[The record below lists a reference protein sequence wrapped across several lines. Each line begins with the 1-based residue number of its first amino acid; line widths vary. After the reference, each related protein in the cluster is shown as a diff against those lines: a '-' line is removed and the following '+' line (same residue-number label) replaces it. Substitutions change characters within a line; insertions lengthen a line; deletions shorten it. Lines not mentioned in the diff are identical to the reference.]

1 VITLDVADLAVIAGR
16 VLGIPPGIAL
26 DQLDLTAAQA
36 ALAET
41 ESAETGTAALAAT
54 VLIRALLRHPPWPAE
69 TQQVAVAAGLQFLA
83 LNGWQADLDPPG
95 ATVVVIEGLQSGQ
108 LSPADA
114 AAWLSPRLCAYPAA
128 YPAREASMRTRR
140 LFRAIDPRPQAGIHT
155 PVTGFMPFTDDAR
168 DVVVLAR
175 AEADR
180 LDLDHPGPDQFLLA
194 LADTDRGVAAQ
205 VLKRLGISPGDVRQQ
220 VTQIASQHQS
230 SYPEGPDTPLAM
242 RLMPRAVG
250 EAVSRGHDY
259 IGTEHILLALFHAGD
274 DTAARTL
281 AGLGA
286 DERETRAAITA
297 VTGDPGPVRRGHQR
311 GRKAVPRADEVRRLR
326 REVARLSSLL
336 REHGIEPT
344 EPGNLKSA

>member
-16 VLGIPPGIAL
+16 VLGIAPGTAL
-26 DQLDLTAAQA
+26 DRLDLAAAQA
-36 ALAET
+36 ALAE
-41 ESAETGTAALAAT
+41 AEPGTADVSLAAT
-54 VLIRALLRHPPWPAE
+54 VLIRALLRHPPYQAQ

-95 ATVVVIEGLQSGQ
+95 AAVVVIEGLHSGQ

-180 LDLDHPGPDQFLLA
+180 LGLDHPGPEQFLVA
-194 LADTDRGVAAQ
+194 LVDTDHGVAAQ
-205 VLKRLGISPGDVRQQ
+205 VLTRLGISSNDVRQQ
-220 VTQIASQHQS
+220 GTQTASQHQS